1 MEQKVDIYQEITN
14 RVIAALENGTVPWQQ
29 PWVSVNGIGAYN
41 RVSRKPYSLLNQI
54 ILGQPGEWASFKQWQ
69 AAGAHVKK
77 GEKSSLNVWW
87 SVLTFPK
94 KDDSGNVERDGNGSP
109 VMVSVPK
116 LKWNRVFH
124 ISQVEK
130 NEGGVM
136 EPVIQPEPL
145 PNGVKPV
152 ELADKTLMEYLDR
165 EHIRLEEGGD
175 RACYS
180 PSFDRICL
188 PGRAQFKSTAEYYS
202 TAFHEAVHSTGH
214 KSRLN
219 RIEKDAHFGNTEYSK
234 EELCA
239 EMGSAMILHTL
250 GVDTESSFANTA
262 AYIKN
267 WLRVLKGDN
276 KFVVGAA
283 SRAEKAAKFILN
295 IEEKR
300 SAENA

>member
-152 ELADKTLMEYLDR
+152 ELA
-165 EHIRLEEGGD
+165 
-175 RACYS
+175 A
-180 PSFDRICL
+180 
-188 PGRAQFKSTAEYYS
+188 
-202 TAFHEAVHSTGH
+202 
-214 KSRLN
+214 
-219 RIEKDAHFGNTEYSK
+219 
-234 EELCA
+234 
-239 EMGSAMILHTL
+239 
-250 GVDTESSFANTA
+250 
-262 AYIKN
+262 
-267 WLRVLKGDN
+267 
-276 KFVVGAA
+276 
-283 SRAEKAAKFILN
+283 
-295 IEEKR
+295 
-300 SAENA
+300 

>member
-1 MEQKVDIYQEITN
+1 METKMNIYQEITDK
-14 RVIAALENGTVPWQQ
+14 VITALENGTVPWQQ
-29 PWVSVNGIGAYN
+29 PWVSVGGIGAYN

-69 AAGAHVKK
+69 EAGAHVKK

-94 KDDSGNVERDGNGSP
+94 KDDAGNVVMEDGKP
-109 VMVSVPK
+109 LMVSVPK

-130 NEGGVM
+130 NDGDTM

-145 PNGVKPV
+145 PNGVEAV
-152 ELADKTLMEYLDR
+152 ELADKTFLEYLQR
-165 EHIRLEEGGD
+165 EKIRLEEGGD

-180 PSFDRICL
+180 PAFDRICL
-188 PGRAQFKSTAEYYS
+188 PMRAQFKSTAEYYS
-202 TAFHEAVHSTGH
+202 AAFHEAVHSTGH

-219 RIEKDAHFGNTEYSK
+219 RLEKDAHFGNEEYSK

-239 EMGSAMILHTL
+239 EMGSAMILHSL

-262 AYIKN
+262 AYIKS

-295 IEEKR
+295 IQEK
-300 SAENA
+300 EKNV